1 MTAVCPPG
9 PEAALAAGI
18 PAAKVAVAAATYW
31 VDKPFDYRIPP
42 ELAGR
47 VVPGVRVFVPFGR
60 GNRRTEGIVLAVTEV
75 GADGVDRLKPVE
87 SVPDPEPILDAEQL
101 RLAMWMRERFFC
113 TVYDAVKA
121 MLPSG
126 LWFGHS
132 GARRVRD
139 KTVETACLAV
149 PAEEAAAAAEAKRA
163 RAPQQAALLHLLCAL
178 GEAASAELLQ
188 MSGAG
193 RSSLKALVTAGLVRL
208 ERRAVFRRPA
218 AVPEKQTALPT
229 LNAGQQVAFDG
240 LCALLDGGAEA
251 ALLYGVTGSGK
262 TTVYLHLIAELLRRG
277 KGTILLV
284 PEIALTPQMIAV
296 FSACFGE
303 EVAVLHS
310 SLAAGE
316 RTDEWKRI
324 RAGLARVVI
333 GTRSAVFAPVSQLG
347 AIVIDEEQEDTYKS
361 ENTPR
366 YHARDVAKF
375 RCVRNGA
382 LLLLGSATPGVPSYY
397 AAQTGRYHLF
407 TLPGRYNEQAM
418 PAVRIV
424 DMKREL
430 RAGNGGSISAPLREA
445 LAENIT
451 RGEQSI
457 LFLNRRGAY
466 RLVTCVACGY
476 TYSCPNCSVSLSWH
490 SSGRRLMC
498 HYCGHVHAL
507 DATCPA
513 CGGALS
519 FTGAGTETV
528 VQELTELFPDT
539 PILRMDADAVSAA
552 GGHDVLFEQFRRE
565 KIPIMVGTQMVTKG
579 LNFSNVTLVGVL
591 SADQSLYAAD
601 YRASERTFSLLTQVI
616 GRGGRGDRPGR
627 AVIQTFTPENDVIRR
642 AAAQDYPAF
651 YAAELE
657 MRRLQQTPPFADL
670 FAVTASGE
678 DEARVLVCIRAARE
692 MLIRLAGNRPDVRIL
707 GPAPLPVVRVMGRYR
722 YRITVSCRADG
733 EMRGILSGVV
743 IACSTEKEF
752 RGVSVFADADP
763 SD

>member
-1 MTAVCPPG
+1 MTETCPPARE
-9 PEAALAAGI
+9 PV

-31 VDKPFDYRIPP
+31 VDRPFDYRIPP
-42 ELAGR
+42 ELVGR
-47 VVPGVRVFVPFGR
+47 VVPGVRVLVPFGR
-60 GNRRTEGIVLAVTEV
+60 GNRRTEGVVLALTEV
-75 GADGVDRLKPVE
+75 GADGAGRLKPVE
-87 SVPDPEPILDAEQL
+87 SVPDEEPLLDGEQL

-121 MLPSG
+121 MLPAG
-126 LWFGHS
+126 LWLGRS
-132 GARRVRD
+132 GARRVQD

-163 RAPQQAALLHLLCAL
+163 RAPQQAALLHLLCAV

-188 MSGAG
+188 LAGAG
-193 RSSLKALVTAGLVRL
+193 RSSLRALVKAGLVHL
-208 ERRAVFRRPA
+208 ERRTVFRRPTQT
-218 AVPEKQTALPT
+218 PGTRTALPT
-229 LNAGQQVAFDG
+229 LNAGQQAAFDG
-240 LCALLDGGAEA
+240 LCALLGGGPEA

-262 TTVYLHLIAELLRRG
+262 TTVYIRLIDELLRRG
-277 KGTILLV
+277 RGVILLV

-310 SLAAGE
+310 SLAAGA
-316 RTDEWKRI
+316 RADEWKRI

-333 GTRSAVFAPVSQLG
+333 GTRSAVFAPVPRLG

-375 RCVRNGA
+375 RCARAGA
-382 LLLLGSATPGVPSYY
+382 LLLLGSATPDVASYY
-397 AAQTGRYHLF
+397 AAQTGQYHFF

-430 RAGNGGSISAPLREA
+430 RAGNGGSISAPLRDE
-445 LAENIT
+445 LAENLA

-466 RLVTCVACGY
+466 RLVACAACGY
-476 TYSCPNCSVSLSWH
+476 TYCCPNCSVSLSWH
-490 SSGRRLMC
+490 SAERRLLC
-498 HYCGHVHAL
+498 HYCGHVHTL
-507 DATCPA
+507 DAACPV
-513 CGGALS
+513 CGGALR

-528 VQELTELFPDT
+528 VQELGELFPET
-539 PILRMDADAVSAA
+539 PILRMDADAVSSA
-552 GGHDVLFEQFRRE
+552 GGHDVLFARFRRE
-565 KIPIMVGTQMVTKG
+565 RIPIMVGTQMVAKG

-601 YRASERTFSLLTQVI
+601 YRASERTFSLVTQVI
-616 GRGGRGDRPGR
+616 GRGGRGERPGR

-670 FAVTASGE
+670 FAITASGE
-678 DEARVLVCIRAARE
+678 DEARVLACIRAARE
-692 MLIRLAGNRPDVRIL
+692 MLIGLAGDRPDLRIL

-722 YRITVSCRADG
+722 YRITVSCRADR
-733 EMRGILSGVV
+733 EIRGILSGVV